1 MSTGVSQ
8 SVVMRNI
15 NCRKSSLPCFSRD
28 TQRIAEARVR
38 KTRAMKKDIGRLS
51 IIPRK
56 PM

>member
-1 MSTGVSQ
+1 
-8 SVVMRNI
+8 MRNI
-15 NCRKSSLPCFSRD
+15 NCRKSNLPCFSRD